1 MDFCLSTPAEIL
13 HTLGVRLR
21 EQRLAQSLT
30 QRDLAHMAGLSLG
43 ALRKLESNGQC
54 SLETLVRAAQAL
66 GRGADR
72 ALAEHQLEGLADRRR
87 AHQAR
92 TTRVDAD
99 DVVLV
104 GPAGHQLLQ
113 VALLQ
118 RLVERNFDFV
128 GGAAELGGV
137 VAGPGHGAG

>member
-1 MDFCLSTPAEIL
+1 MDFYLSTPAEIL

-66 GRGADR
+66 GLLEA
-72 ALAEHQLEGLADRRR
+72 LEGLFALKRQSIAQMEQIDAVSRRRR
-87 AHQAR
+87 APR
-92 TTRVDAD
+92 KKTS
-99 DVVLV
+99 
-104 GPAGHQLLQ
+104 
-113 VALLQ
+113 
-118 RLVERNFDFV
+118 
-128 GGAAELGGV
+128 
-137 VAGPGHGAG
+137 